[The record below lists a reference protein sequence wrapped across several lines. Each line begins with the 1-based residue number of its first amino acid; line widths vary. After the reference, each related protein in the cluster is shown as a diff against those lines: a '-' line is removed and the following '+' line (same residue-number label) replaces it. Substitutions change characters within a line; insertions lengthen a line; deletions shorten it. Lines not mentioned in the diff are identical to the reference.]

1 MQEMPKQQ
9 PQTQKPVQAA
19 VPRAGPEFLLVPV
32 PNDRSF
38 GALFW
43 TFKVTG
49 SPSANWS
56 GQLRTVL
63 TAALPIGPGSTEA
76 ACVMQ
81 PIGITTTRVERGMKS
96 AHVYFVHPSG
106 YKVPVDA
113 KLGTDGVK
121 SMLIT
126 IDLRQ
131 GVLPASWYRE
141 GTFVLFKGKDCAF

>member
-1 MQEMPKQQ
+1 MQEETK
-9 PQTQKPVQAA
+9 KPV
-19 VPRAGPEFLLVPV
+19 PRVGNEFLLVPV
-32 PNDRSF
+32 PKDPSY
-38 GALFW
+38 GAMFW
-43 TFKVTG
+43 AFKITG
-49 SPSANWS
+49 SPSANWP

-63 TAALPIGPGSTEA
+63 TAALPIVPGSPEA

-81 PIGITTTRVERGMKS
+81 PIGITTTKVARGMKP

-113 KLGTDGVK
+113 KVGTDGKK
-121 SMLIT
+121 SMLVS

-141 GTFVLFKGKDCAF
+141 GTFVLFKGKDCA